1 MIRRLTALI
10 LSASMLLSLT
20 ACDELQKALESA
32 SATEET
38 PVTEESAA
46 SIPAASEI
54 TQETAGSDHEIDL
67 TRFEGMTAEEITASL
82 TLEQKAYQMVQPNL
96 TEVDPEDMRD
106 HDYGSVLSHYDDPFS
121 TSEWDSVID
130 ELQEGALSS
139 EAGIPYIYG
148 QDAVHGVN
156 FASDTV
162 IFPHNINIG
171 ATRDTEG
178 ARLMGLAV
186 GGDILRTNM
195 LWNFAPCVAVA
206 KDPRWGRTYES
217 YSSEPEIVSEL
228 AQAYT
233 QGLIEAGVVA
243 CPKHFL
249 GEGYVLYG
257 TGEGDR
263 LIDRG
268 DSPMT
273 PEEIEA
279 NLAIYQAQIDAGAQ
293 SIMLSHS
300 SVNGV
305 KMHAN
310 AELISRLR
318 DDLGFEGV
326 ILSDWESIHNIPGE
340 SLEEQVITCIN
351 AGCDMLMEPYAYQEC
366 VDIIIEAA
374 NDGRISMERID
385 EAVTR
390 IIQLKMDAG
399 LFEDPYLDNVEPVE
413 LEESTYDLALR
424 LAEESIVPLKDE
436 AGLVIPDGS
445 SIFVLGPAADD
456 TGVMCGGWTYTWTGM
471 ADSDIGGNDFVPGCT
486 TILEGLEE
494 QADAHNWTIVTDRDQ
509 LMNCDYIVLAVGEY
523 PYAEW
528 TGDTEDLSVT
538 GALGLDA
545 EADISLAAASDIPT
559 ITLIVAG
566 RNVIIT
572 DYMQDWDSI
581 LMCYLPGSTGGTAI
595 AALLSGEAEYTGTLP
610 MPYYE
615 SVEGIERGEYL
626 YPVGYSCVN

>member
-46 SIPAASEI
+46 SIPAESEI

-233 QGLIEAGVVA
+233 EGLVEAGVVA

-249 GEGYVLYG
+249 GEGYVQYG

-326 ILSDWESIHNIPGE
+326 ILSDWESIHNIPGD

-390 IIQLKMDAG
+390 IIQLKMYAG

-615 SVEGIERGEYL
+615 SVEGIERGEYM

>member
-233 QGLIEAGVVA
+233 EGLVEAGVVA

-615 SVEGIERGEYL
+615 SVEGIERGEYM

>member
-233 QGLIEAGVVA
+233 EGLVEAGVVA

-249 GEGYVLYG
+249 GEGYVQYG

-326 ILSDWESIHNIPGE
+326 ILSDWESIHNIPGD

-390 IIQLKMDAG
+390 IIQLKMYAG

-615 SVEGIERGEYL
+615 SVEGIERGEYM

>member
-471 ADSDIGGNDFVPGCT
+471 ADSDIGGTEFVPGCT

>member
-471 ADSDIGGNDFVPGCT
+471 ADSDIGGTEFVPGCT

-615 SVEGIERGEYL
+615 SVEGIERGEYM

>member
-1 MIRRLTALI
+1 MIRRLTALL

-46 SIPAASEI
+46 SIPAESEI

-233 QGLIEAGVVA
+233 EGLVEAGVVA

-385 EAVTR
+385 EAATR

-494 QADAHNWTIVTDRDQ
+494 QADEHNWTIVTDRDQ
-509 LMNCDYIVLAVGEY
+509 LMNCDYIILAVGEY